1 MKKKAIKNSDL
12 FLIISLTGTIL
23 FLLTMIIG
31 KGLGASWIVMENN
44 FDFSFTDHFRHIAF
58 ASDMEHFYFNTNDA
72 TFPPFAYLLYYLLYR
87 MNPSEWGVGDWK
99 ECRDYQYNIIIFIG
113 LLITVILLY
122 KLIVDKL
129 LTGFSDTK
137 RFLTVIA
144 TVISAPVL
152 MGAIERGNISFFT
165 AVIIL
170 WALYLK
176 DTDSKVARE
185 AALILIA
192 IAAGIKLYPAIIGI
206 LYIREKRFK
215 EAVRL
220 VIYGLIVFLV
230 PFAFCGGIAGL
241 IQYLKI
247 LFFFEGQ
254 GYRSWTNIRNY
265 LLSISDLMGQY
276 ENSAYFVKYFK
287 IVENLFLIFSCV
299 SVFKAKSNWKRIF
312 YPAAVMALYV
322 PFSYRYTSVY
332 MLIPFLFFLK
342 ESNETDTFC
351 SKVQR
356 VSNVVYAAL
365 FGLVFTTPIWG
376 MLTTLA
382 ADFHI
387 FTPIYLMVIYSYI
400 EDWILVCKQK

>member
-1 MKKKAIKNSDL
+1 MKKKKINNSDL
-12 FLIISLTGTIL
+12 FLIISLAGTII

-31 KGLGASWIVMENN
+31 KGLGAEWIVMENN

-87 MNPSEWGVGDWK
+87 INPNSWSVTEWK
-99 ECRDYQYNIIIFIG
+99 ECRDYQYNVIVFIG
-113 LLITVILLY
+113 LLIVVILLY
-122 KLIVDKL
+122 KFIADQILK
-129 LTGFSDTK
+129 GYSDTK
-137 RFLTVIA
+137 RLLIVLA
-144 TVISAPVL
+144 TIISAPVL

-165 AVIIL
+165 AIIIL

-176 DTDSKVARE
+176 DSDNKIARE

-192 IAAGIKLYPAIIGI
+192 MAAGIKLYPAIIGV
-206 LYIREKRFK
+206 LYIRERRFK
-215 EAVRL
+215 EAFRL

-265 LLSISDLMGQY
+265 LLSVSDLMGQY

-287 IVENLFLIFSCV
+287 IAENLFLIFSV
-299 SVFKAKSNWKRIF
+299 LSVFKTKENWKRTF
-312 YPAAVMALYV
+312 YPAAIMALYV

-332 MLIPFLFFLK
+332 MLIPLIFFLK
-342 ESNETDTFC
+342 EYGIECVYGSTKHH
-351 SKVQR
+351 KV
-356 VSNVVYAAL
+356 SGIVYAVL

-376 MLTTLA
+376 MLTNLA

-400 EDWILVCKQK
+400 EDWI